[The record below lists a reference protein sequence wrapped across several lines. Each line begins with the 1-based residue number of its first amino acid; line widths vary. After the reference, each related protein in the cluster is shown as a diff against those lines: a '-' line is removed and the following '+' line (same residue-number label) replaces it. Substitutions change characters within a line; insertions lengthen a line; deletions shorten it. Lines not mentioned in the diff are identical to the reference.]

1 MLYGGCPPKEL
12 RNKFLM
18 AQDSDAAYLTAEV
31 LPQGMELLPLAGHC
45 MEMVGFRTADD
56 VVYLADCVSSRET
69 LEKYR
74 IGYIYDVAAY
84 LETLERVAAMTA
96 RAFVPAHAEVTE
108 DIAPLARYNMDAVLE
123 VGERITALCA
133 QPATFEELLKGL
145 FDHYGHGHEL
155 PAVRADRQ
163 HGAVLSHMAA
173 GNRPRGGGVCGQP
186 HAVAEGMSVRWRGRG
201 ERSFRPLPPQ
211 DAGRR
216 PGRPAGC
223 RTLRHPAGPVQVMTP
238 SFRKKNGPPE
248 TGPDSGRGASSG
260 RRCAAP
266 EPLFWQGASAAAHW
280 QCPDCRWARPAPAA
294 AAPAQAPGR
303 WLLSAA
309 RRRRAPSRS
318 GRRGRRDPA
327 PPVPAMPPHGPRAPA

>member
-1 MLYGGCPPKEL
+1 MLYGGCPPREL

-133 QPATFEELLKGL
+133 QPVTFEELLKGL
-145 FDHYGHGHEL
+145 FDHYGMVMSFQQYALIGST
-155 PAVRADRQ
+155 VRSYLTWLQ
-163 HGAVLSHMAA
+163 
-173 GNRPRGGGVCGQP
+173 
-186 HAVAEGMSVRWRGRG
+186 
-201 ERSFRPLPPQ
+201 
-211 DAGRR
+211 
-216 PGRPAGC
+216 
-223 RTLRHPAGPVQVMTP
+223 
-238 SFRKKNGPPE
+238 E
-248 TGPDSGRGASSG
+248 TGRVAAEFADNRMLW
-260 RRCAAP
+260 RR
-266 EPLFWQGASAAAHW
+266 
-280 QCPDCRWARPAPAA
+280 
-294 AAPAQAPGR
+294 
-303 WLLSAA
+303 
-309 RRRRAPSRS
+309 
-318 GRRGRRDPA
+318 
-327 PPVPAMPPHGPRAPA
+327 V